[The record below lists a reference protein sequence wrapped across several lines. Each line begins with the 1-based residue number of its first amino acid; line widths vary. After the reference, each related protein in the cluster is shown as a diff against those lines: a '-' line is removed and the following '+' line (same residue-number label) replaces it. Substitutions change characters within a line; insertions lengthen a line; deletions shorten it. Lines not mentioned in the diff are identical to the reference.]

1 MSSSPLTSLLTGPA
15 ATAAISTG
23 TPTDGKTASG
33 EFATVLAAVEATVS
47 PTAPAGSV
55 EGELALPVII
65 TPQTQET
72 LANIETMT
80 PELSEEDAQPANI
93 VTVPAK
99 ITESLKTLEESITTH
114 TEIGDE
120 KVTFTIQPTQR
131 GENVSSTEDSTN
143 DISED
148 KISENLTAISPQISP
163 EKQNSTKATF
173 LTKNDPS
180 DVSSSLEPSIYAGS
194 AEDTKIGQNTSKVT
208 TSSKEEIPT
217 LDITVK
223 NLNTSSDDPN
233 LVATTISSETVT
245 TIKTETKKE
254 TISSPALE
262 PVTQY
267 GFAPIATEQETT
279 GQSNSNSSSQRSNQ
293 TVQATQATPTEVTSS
308 PANPVT
314 TPQTTP
320 NTSVNLPQTVQA
332 PRDTPLV
339 QQIGKPVL
347 ELAKAPQGDHTLIIK
362 INPDNL
368 GQVTV
373 QASISENNVRIELI
387 ASNDAGRDALK
398 NMMSDLRKDLAQTG
412 LNTSLNLS
420 DQRSQ
425 ERNQAATDF
434 MNQKENSRNSSDM
447 ETRDEHS
454 AKPLAEA
461 RTSREYRSSLNSDT
475 LLDVLA

>member
-1 MSSSPLTSLLTGPA
+1 MSSSPLASLLTGPTVTA
-15 ATAAISTG
+15 ATSTG
-23 TPTDGKTASG
+23 TPTDSKNASG

-55 EGELALPVII
+55 EGELTLPVII
-65 TPQTQET
+65 TPQTPET
-72 LANIETMT
+72 LANVETVT
-80 PELSEEDAQPANI
+80 PGLSEEGSQPTNI

-99 ITESLKTLEESITTH
+99 ITESLKTLEENITT
-114 TEIGDE
+114 TNETGNE
-120 KVTFTIQPTQR
+120 KGTLTIQPTQKD
-131 GENVSSTEDSTN
+131 ENVSSTENSTN
-143 DISED
+143 DIPEGQ
-148 KISENLTAISPQISP
+148 ISENLTAISPQTSP

-180 DVSSSLEPSIYAGS
+180 DVSSSLEPSIYVGS
-194 AEDTKIGQNTSKVT
+194 AEDTKIEQDTSKAT
-208 TSSKEEIPT
+208 TFSKDETPT

-223 NLNTSSDDPN
+223 NLNTTSDTPN
-233 LVATTISSETVT
+233 LAATTNSSETVT
-245 TIKTETKKE
+245 ATKTETKKDI
-254 TISSPALE
+254 ISSPALE

-267 GFAPIATEQETT
+267 GFTPITTEQEPT
-279 GQSNSNSSSQRSNQ
+279 GQSNSNVSSQGTNQ
-293 TVQATQATPTEVTSS
+293 AIQATQATPTEGTSS
-308 PANPVT
+308 PINPVT